1 MDKFY
6 YIYSPSLMKYH
17 TQLLTLDL
25 DTTGPARWRLS
36 RVGAVKEEG
45 IGRDKEIRSLEER
58 LLGDVGKWEERV
70 KELDEALRCCC

>member
-1 MDKFY
+1 
-6 YIYSPSLMKYH
+6 MKYH

-36 RVGAVKEEG
+36 RVGTAKEEEEER